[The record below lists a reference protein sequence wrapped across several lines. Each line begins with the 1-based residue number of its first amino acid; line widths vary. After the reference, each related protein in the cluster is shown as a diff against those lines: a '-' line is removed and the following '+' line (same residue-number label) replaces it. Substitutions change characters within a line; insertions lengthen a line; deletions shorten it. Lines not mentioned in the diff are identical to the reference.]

1 MGRGVNR
8 RAVAPLVVL
17 VAALAYPV
25 AVLSGGSPRF
35 PTRAECIHPPKEG
48 VPLEAVFGRYDH
60 RPDAESRLQ
69 RVLAAGFKGSKIEP
83 DGCGGLKV
91 DVAGVPNLAVGRDLV
106 AEAQKVG
113 ISATL
118 QAAQP

>member
-1 MGRGVNR
+1 VNR
-8 RAVAPLVVL
+8 RYLAPLLVL

-35 PTRAECIHPPKEG
+35 PTRAECIHPAKEG
-48 VPLEAVFGRYDH
+48 VPLEAVFGRFDH
-60 RPDAESRLQ
+60 RPDAEARLQ

-83 DGCGGLKV
+83 DGCGRLKV
-91 DVAGVPNLAVGRDLV
+91 DVAGIPSLAVGNDLL

-118 QAAQP
+118 ERAVP

>member
-1 MGRGVNR
+1 VNR
-8 RAVAPLVVL
+8 RYVAPLLVL

-35 PTRAECIHPPKEG
+35 PTRAECIHPAKEG
-48 VPLEAVFGRYDH
+48 VPLEAVFGRFDH
-60 RPDAESRLQ
+60 RPDAEARLQ

-83 DGCGGLKV
+83 DGCGRLKV
-91 DVAGVPNLAVGRDLV
+91 DVAGIPNLAVGNDLL
-106 AEAQKVG
+106 AEALKVG

-118 QAAQP
+118 EQAVP